1 MFFNGHKKI
10 LQASEVFTVDSDT
23 DADSDLQ
30 AAIRA
35 SMVEADQ
42 HALALRQEDALV
54 LAAAAQG
61 LPTIPTTPARKRSH
75 SAQVSRSQGWS
86 LTCLLVQQ
94 CWSPGWSDLPCC
106 RPSTSRG
113 RPRSGG
119 P

>member
-1 MFFNGHKKI
+1 MFFNGHKKF
-10 LQASEVFTVDSDT
+10 LQASEVDS

-35 SMVEADQ
+35 SMEEADQ

-61 LPTIPTTPARKRSH
+61 LPTTSTPTTPARKRSH
-75 SAQVSRSQGWS
+75 SAQVSRSQGRS

-94 CWSPGWSDLPCC
+94 CWSLGWSDLPCC

-113 RPRSGG
+113 RSRSGG

>member
-1 MFFNGHKKI
+1 M
-10 LQASEVFTVDSDT
+10 DSDT

-35 SMVEADQ
+35 SMEEADQ

-61 LPTIPTTPARKRSH
+61 LPTTPARKRSH
-75 SAQVSRSQGWS
+75 SAQVSRSQGRS